1 MTKITKAVI
10 PCGGMGTRFLPI
22 TKTLPK
28 EMLPI
33 IDTPVLSY
41 IVEEAIDSGIT
52 DVLLIINRKKMDI
65 RKYFSPDPAL
75 EEHLLKAGK
84 TEYLERV
91 KRIHERANISFAF
104 QEEPK
109 GSADAVYK
117 AKSFTGDESFCL
129 SWGDDLICAE
139 TPVMKQL
146 TSVYEEGMQAIV
158 GVQRIDS
165 DDIVKY
171 GVADVKHSDGR
182 LHNLSSIVEK
192 PKLSEIPSRL
202 ASLGRYVLS
211 SDIYKAIEN
220 TKPGVGGELQ
230 FTDSVKSICG
240 NGKVYAYEFEGK
252 RYDMGDKLGAVKAIT
267 EFALK
272 SDEFGAKYREYL
284 IELVK
289 SL

>member
-240 NGKVYAYEFEGK
+240 NGK
-252 RYDMGDKLGAVKAIT
+252 L
-267 EFALK
+267 
-272 SDEFGAKYREYL
+272 
-284 IELVK
+284 
-289 SL
+289 